1 MIKEA
6 ATSMSAASIFFRV
19 SIKFC
24 NFAIGAALWKPR
36 VVETARDVALDSCKI
51 LKNSLD
57 GAFVALNG

>member
-6 ATSMSAASIFFRV
+6 AAFKVRGLHFFLV

-24 NFAIGAALWKPR
+24 NFAIGVALWKPR

-57 GAFVALNG
+57 GAFVALNE

>member
-1 MIKEA
+1 
-6 ATSMSAASIFFRV
+6 MSAASIFFRV

-57 GAFVALNG
+57 GAFVALNE